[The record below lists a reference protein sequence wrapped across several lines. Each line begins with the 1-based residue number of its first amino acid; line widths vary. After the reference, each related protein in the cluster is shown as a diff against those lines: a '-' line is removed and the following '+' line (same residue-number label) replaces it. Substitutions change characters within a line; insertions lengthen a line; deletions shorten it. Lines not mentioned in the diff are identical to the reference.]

1 MNNIPYTG
9 RWKDISFIL
18 NDNFAMLGI
27 QLEHLSDITL
37 YNKGRFQ
44 SASALMEAYPSPMEG
59 SFAYV
64 GVSAPYSIYLYTKST
79 GWYDSGETGEPNEFD
94 WSDIPIADDS
104 QIGFMSP
111 SHVMKVEDSYQKLGN
126 YAPSSIIVMTE
137 SELEAMVDAGTLEDG
152 ILYLG
157 TEEEE
162 L

>member
-1 MNNIPYTG
+1 
-9 RWKDISFIL
+9 
-18 NDNFAMLGI
+18 
-27 QLEHLSDITL
+27 
-37 YNKGRFQ
+37 
-44 SASALMEAYPSPMEG
+44 MEG

-64 GVSAPYSIYLYTKST
+64 GISAPYSIYLYTKST

-94 WSDIPIADDS
+94 WSDIPIANDS
-104 QIGFMSP
+104 EIGFMSP

-137 SELEAMVDAGTLEDG
+137 SELEAMAEAGTLEDG

-157 TEEEE
+157 TEEDE